1 MKTYSPN
8 EIKNIALVGSAGS
21 GKTTLA
27 EAMMYEGGVIP
38 RRGSVSAKNTSSDYR
53 PVEQEYGSSVFPA
66 VLYAEWKNQ
75 KLNFID
81 TPGADDFVGGVI
93 SALEV
98 ADAAVMVVNA
108 VKGVEVGTEI
118 ISRHAKRMNRPVIF
132 VVNQLDHE
140 KANFEQTIEH
150 AKASFGKKIVLVQYP
165 VNPGNGFNRVVDVL
179 KMEMYKWGPE
189 GGKPEVLPIP
199 DEEKEKAEELHNILV
214 EAAAENDEKLM
225 ELYFEKGS
233 LTEDEMRAG
242 IRAGLIKRDMF
253 PYSAYRQKRHVRTS
267 VYGVFGECSAE
278 CSSYAGHK
286 DCRRRTC
293 AVQCRGADL
302 CICFC
307 DFYRTAFG

>member
-225 ELYFEKGS
+225 ELYFEKV
-233 LTEDEMRAG
+233 A
-242 IRAGLIKRDMF
+242 
-253 PYSAYRQKRHVRTS
+253 
-267 VYGVFGECSAE
+267 
-278 CSSYAGHK
+278 
-286 DCRRRTC
+286 
-293 AVQCRGADL
+293 
-302 CICFC
+302 
-307 DFYRTAFG
+307 